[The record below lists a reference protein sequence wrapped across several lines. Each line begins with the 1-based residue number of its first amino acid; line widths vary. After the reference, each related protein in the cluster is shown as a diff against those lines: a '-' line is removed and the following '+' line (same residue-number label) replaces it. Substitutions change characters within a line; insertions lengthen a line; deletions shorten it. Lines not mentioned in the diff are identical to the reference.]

1 MQLHVYLHADPT
13 LEALI
18 THFIK
23 EVQFMTAALDQLSAD
38 VAAQTTVVASVTTL
52 LSTLSA
58 QLAAAAAS
66 NDPQAAIL
74 AVKDNIDANTAA
86 LSAAVTANTP
96 TTP

>member
-23 EVQFMTAALDQLSAD
+23 GVQFMTAALDQLSAD

-74 AVKDNIDANTAA
+74 AVKDTIDANTAA

-96 TTP
+96 A